1 MYGQS
6 VILQIACDA
15 IFFKKECDESNP
27 CAACLASHTSVLQ
40 VPCTRIDIKDL
51 GYFMGTNNFQTSIS
65 ILDAPE
71 ETEDSYKLYG
81 IDEVLQIGH
90 GFGYSLPISLG
101 RSHGKAGPVK
111 LSWVEFC
118 HDKLQSLEGSTS
130 CIAAATK
137 LTSAELSDYVEQHF
151 ACKIWIDFW
160 GSYNSF
166 KSPEIKLTGD
176 TMASISKFDLQAKIP
191 AVTKALKLWV
201 ASNLADEIVVLGGSG
216 DQVDTG
222 STITWP
228 SRLRGL
234 KWLQPEL

>member
-1 MYGQS
+1 MASPSSYK
-6 VILQIACDA
+6 LLAMR
-15 IFFKKECDESNP
+15 FFKKECDESNP

-81 IDEVLQIGH
+81 IDEVLQISH

-118 HDKLQSLEGSTS
+118 HDKLQSRGINVMHS
-130 CIAAATK
+130 CG
-137 LTSAELSDYVEQHF
+137 Y
-151 ACKIWIDFW
+151 
-160 GSYNSF
+160 
-166 KSPEIKLTGD
+166 
-176 TMASISKFDLQAKIP
+176 
-191 AVTKALKLWV
+191 
-201 ASNLADEIVVLGGSG
+201 
-216 DQVDTG
+216 QVDLCRTL
-222 STITWP
+222 
-228 SRLRGL
+228 RLRRTTL
-234 KWLQPEL
+234 RMQDLD